1 MDTSA
6 RGRTVSRRSVLAA
19 AGGLATG
26 AAVGAS
32 AFATQAAADPA
43 SRNGYVD
50 VQIVNITDLHGY
62 LQPPAPTDG
71 GVITGAG
78 GVTLQVGGVGY
89 LATHLK
95 RLRRGRANS
104 IFCSGGDNFSGW
116 PYYVDSQNNE
126 PTIEALNAMGLQFS
140 SIGNHEMD
148 KGPDFLIRHMEHGV
162 AYPVVGVDDGFIDSA
177 GARFHGADFRYY
189 SGNFLYRDSGKT
201 IVPPY
206 NVEWVTAPNGR
217 RFPIGFIHLTVF
229 GAEGADPAL
238 GFNCSFQPTLTTVDE
253 IATANRYAAEL
264 KRRNVNAL
272 VIVMHDG
279 GYAGADYNSGT
290 DPTGPCF
297 DIARAVSP
305 DIGAIITGH
314 WHCRFN
320 MMIPDPNGLPRPVVE
335 AGYYG
340 QVINEIELKLDPDTG
355 EIVRELTVSTNHA
368 VTQDVPVDG
377 ELQDIADY
385 WTGQSDKLYAT
396 PLARQ
401 TADFTRTPN
410 ADGESTL
417 GNLVADFMVWD
428 TLQSRDGHADLAL
441 CPAHPIYG
449 AAALRGDLPY
459 ARGSNPA
466 DEDGLILFGEAWTA
480 YGYDSPVVS
489 VTITG
494 DILHQALEQQW
505 QTQPDGSVRYGPLAV
520 SRGVRYRYDVSKP
533 VGQRV
538 APADVTIDGEPLA
551 LGRRYRVAANSYTIE
566 GRDGF
571 PALMTFSDPVRHTL
585 DHEGF
590 IRYVRQLRVLTPA
603 PLGRA
608 RSVTAVPM
616 PAGPAYLPEQLSGPA
631 VTGPATAPG
640 QRC

>member
-1 MDTSA
+1 M
-6 RGRTVSRRSVLAA
+6 LAA
-19 AGGLATG
+19 AGGLVTG
-26 AAVGAS
+26 AAVGRS
-32 AFATQAAADPA
+32 AFATPAAADPA
-43 SRNGYVD
+43 SRKGYVD
-50 VQIVNITDLHGY
+50 VQVVSITDLHGY

-71 GVITGAG
+71 GLITGAG

-89 LATHLK
+89 LAAQLK
-95 RLRRGRANS
+95 RLREGRVNS
-104 IFCSGGDNFSGW
+104 IFCSAGDNFSGW

-140 SIGNHEMD
+140 SVGNHELD
-148 KGPDFLIRHMEHGV
+148 KGPEFLIKHMEHGV
-162 AYPVVGVDDGFIDSA
+162 PYPAVGIDDSFIDST

-189 SGNFLYRDSGKT
+189 SGNVLYKDSGKA

-217 RFPIGFIHLTVF
+217 RWPIGFIHLTVF
-229 GAEGADPAL
+229 GAEGADPTL
-238 GFNCSFQPTLTTVDE
+238 GFNCSFQPTLTTMDE
-253 IATANRYAAEL
+253 IETANRYAAEL

-272 VIVMHDG
+272 AIVMHEG
-279 GYAGADYNSGT
+279 GYAGTDYNSGT
-290 DPTGPCF
+290 SPTGPCF
-297 DIARAVSP
+297 DIAHAVSP

-320 MMIPDPNGLPRPVVE
+320 MMVPDPNGLPRPVVE

-340 QVINEIELKLDPDTG
+340 QVINEIQLALDPDTG
-355 EIVRELTVSTNHA
+355 EIVRELTLSTNHA
-368 VTQDVPVDG
+368 VTHDLPVDE

-396 PLARQ
+396 ALARQ
-401 TADFTRTPN
+401 TGDFTRIPN
-410 ADGESTL
+410 PDGESTL

-428 TLQSRDGHADLAL
+428 TLQSKQGHAELAL
-441 CPAHPIYG
+441 CPAHPIVG

-459 ARGSNPA
+459 AKGTNPM

-489 VTITG
+489 VSITG
-494 DILHQALEQQW
+494 DTLHQALEQQW
-505 QTQPDGSVRYGPLAV
+505 QTQPDGSVKYGPLAV
-520 SRGVRYRYDVSKP
+520 SAGVSYRYDTSKP

-538 APADVTIDGEPLA
+538 APSDVTINGKPLD

-571 PALMTFSDPVRHTL
+571 PALMAFTDPVRHSL

-590 IRYVRQLRVLTPA
+590 IRYVRERRVLSPA

-608 RSVTAVPM
+608 GSLTAVPAF
-616 PAGPAYLPEQLSGPA
+616 AGPPYLPDQLPSDALSGPA
-631 VTGPATAPG
+631 IAPG